1 VNDGG
6 SVRADVW
13 LWRARFFKSRSLAA
27 RFVEEGRIRLN
38 RDGTESRIDK
48 SSRPLKIG
56 DSLVFAMGGRLTAV
70 TVTGLGERRGPAVE
84 ARKLYAPIADR
95 EAEALPRAPGVPS
108 VGSGFG
114 EDAR

>member
-1 VNDGG
+1 MSDGG

-27 RFVEEGRIRLN
+27 GFVEEGRIRLT
-38 RDGTESRIDK
+38 RDGAESRIDK
-48 SSRPLKIG
+48 SSRSLKIG
-56 DSLVFAMGGRLTAV
+56 DQLVFAMGGRLTAV
-70 TVTGLGERRGPAVE
+70 KVTGLGERRGPAVE
-84 ARKLYAPIADR
+84 ARKLY
-95 EAEALPRAPGVPS
+95 EAMAERGAEVLPPKARAPS

>member
-1 VNDGG
+1 MSDGG

-27 RFVEEGRIRLN
+27 RFVEEGRIRLT
-38 RDGTESRIDK
+38 RDGAESRIDK
-48 SSRPLKIG
+48 SARALKIG
-56 DSLVFAMGGRLTAV
+56 DRLVFAMGGRLTAV

-84 ARKLYAPIADR
+84 ARSLYAPLT
-95 EAEALPRAPGVPS
+95 EPGTEALPPEPGAPS
-108 VGSGFG
+108 VASGSG